1 MKLLVDTDAFC
12 KLGVAALLPDAA
24 LLLNS
29 TPADCG
35 RLAALPRML
44 RRGGLRKRFGA
55 ESCDALIPFAE
66 AMSVVPEADTTWLDR
81 FVAAEGIDPGE
92 AQLFAFSA
100 EHGLPIL
107 SGDKRALRA
116 VKSVDGLAT
125 AIAGRVVVMEA
136 ILLALCQQLGAA
148 EIRRRLAAINGQ
160 DVMIDICF
168 SPSNADPREALRS
181 YYQSLAAEVA
191 PLVLWAPP
199 EGGAS

>member
-24 LLLNS
+24 LIFGS

-35 RLAALPRML
+35 RLPALPRML

-55 ESCDALIPFAE
+55 ESCDALIPTAE
-66 AMSVVPEADTTWLDR
+66 AMSIVPDADTAWLDK

-92 AQLFAFSA
+92 AQLLAISA
-100 EHGLPIL
+100 EQGIPIL
-107 SGDKRALRA
+107 SGDKRALRV
-116 VKSVDGLAT
+116 VKSVDGLAA

-136 ILLALCQQLGAA
+136 ILLALCDQLGTT
-148 EIRRRLAAINGQ
+148 EVRRRLAAISGQ

-168 SPSNADPREALRS
+168 SSSNADPREALRS
-181 YYQSLAAEVA
+181 YSKSLAAEVE
-191 PLVLWAPP
+191 PLVLWVPP
-199 EGGAS
+199 VGRDS